1 MGSNFITGENKLM
14 KIGIVACSN
23 GLELKYKVVN
33 QRGGRKKVMYD
44 FQKNH
49 KKINVLICV

>member
-1 MGSNFITGENKLM
+1 MYPVKLM
-14 KIGIVACSN
+14 ELDMSHGMN
-23 GLELKYKVVN
+23 GEYKVVN

-44 FQKNH
+44 FKKII